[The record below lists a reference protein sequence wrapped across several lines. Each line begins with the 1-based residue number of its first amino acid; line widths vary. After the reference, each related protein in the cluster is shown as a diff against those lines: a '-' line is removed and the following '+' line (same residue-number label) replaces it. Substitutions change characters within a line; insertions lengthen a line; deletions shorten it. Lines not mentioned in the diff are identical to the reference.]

1 LDFGFLIQ
9 FRILSQNPKSKIQN
23 KKMANVAIIGA
34 QWGDEGKGKIVDLFT
49 QDADIVV
56 RFQGGNNAGHT
67 LVVDG
72 KKTVLHLIPSGALH
86 PDKLCVIGN
95 GVVVDPEVL
104 LDEIAGLKDN
114 GCLLDDSMLCISE
127 KAHLIMPY
135 HKAIDQARERLRGE
149 GMIGTTGRGIGPAY
163 EDKVARVGIRFV
175 DLLEEET
182 FEEKLQRNIEEKNIY
197 LKAILKEK
205 TLNFKKIY
213 DRYGDYREKLKT
225 YVTNTGLLLDQ
236 EIRAGKRVLFEGA
249 QGTLLD
255 VDHGTYPFVTSSN
268 TVAGGV
274 SSGTG
279 VGPRHI
285 HQVIGISKAYTTR
298 VGSGPFPTELH
309 GREGEILKR
318 EGVEFGATTGRPRR
332 CGWFDAVAVRHAV
345 RVNGITGLALTKL
358 DVLTGFKEIPICV
371 AYRYG
376 GKDHNEFSASI
387 RAMQNAQ
394 PVLEKMDGW
403 DEALTGVRKF
413 SDLPA
418 NAQKYVRRIEEI
430 LETEVILVSVGPGRE
445 QTVMLKNPFSS

>member
-1 LDFGFLIQ
+1 M
-9 FRILSQNPKSKIQN
+9 S
-23 KKMANVAIIGA
+23 NVAIIGA
-34 QWGDEGKGKIVDLFT
+34 QWGDEGKGKVVDLFT
-49 QDADIVV
+49 READIIV

-72 KKTVLHLIPSGALH
+72 KKTVLHLVPSGALH

-104 LDEIAGLKDN
+104 LKEIAGLKQN
-114 GCLLDDSMLCISE
+114 GWLLDDSLLRISE
-127 KAHLIMPY
+127 EAHLIMPY

-163 EDKVARVGIRFV
+163 EDKVARVGIRFI

-182 FEEKLQRNIEEKNIY
+182 FQEKLQRNIEEKNIY

-205 TLNFKKIY
+205 TVDFNKLHDSY
-213 DRYGDYREKLKT
+213 SVYREKLRS
-225 YVTNTGLLLDQ
+225 YVTDTGFLLDQ
-236 EIRAGKRVLFEGA
+236 EMRAGKRVLFEGA

-274 SSGTG
+274 CSGTG

-298 VGSGPFPTELH
+298 VGSGPFPTEIH
-309 GREGEILKR
+309 GDEGETLKR

-345 RVNGITGLALTKL
+345 RVNSITGIALTKL
-358 DVLTGFKEIPICV
+358 DVLTGFKKIPICT
-371 AYRYG
+371 AYRYD
-376 GKDHNEFSASI
+376 GKALQDFPASSKV
-387 RAMQNAQ
+387 MQNAQ
-394 PVLEKMDGW
+394 PVYEEMAGW
-403 DEALTGVRKF
+403 DKPLDEVREF
-413 SDLPA
+413 SAFPVD
-418 NAQKYVRRIEEI
+418 AQKYVRRLEELVKNEI
-430 LETEVILVSVGPGRE
+430 ILVSVGPGR
-445 QTVMLKNPFSS
+445 

>member
-1 LDFGFLIQ
+1 
-9 FRILSQNPKSKIQN
+9 
-23 KKMANVAIIGA
+23 MANVAIIGA

-49 QDADIVV
+49 HDADIIV

-72 KKTVLHLIPSGALH
+72 KKTVLHLVPSGALH
-86 PDKLCVIGN
+86 PGKLCVIGN

-104 LDEIAGLKDN
+104 LKEIAGLKQN
-114 GCLLDDSMLCISE
+114 GWLLDDASLRISE
-127 KAHLIMPY
+127 EAHLIMPY

-163 EDKVARVGIRFV
+163 EDKVARIGIRFI

-182 FEEKLQRNIEEKNIY
+182 FQEKLRRNIEEKNIY

-205 TLNFKKIY
+205 ALDFNKIH
-213 DRYGDYREKLKT
+213 DRYSGYREKLKT
-225 YVTNTGLLLDQ
+225 YVTDTGLLLDR
-236 EIRAGKRVLFEGA
+236 ELRAGKRVLFEGA

-309 GREGEILKR
+309 GSEGEILKR
-318 EGVEFGATTGRPRR
+318 EGIEFGATTGRPRR

-345 RVNGITGLALTKL
+345 RISGITGLALTKL
-358 DVLTGFKEIPICV
+358 DVLTGFKKIPMCV
-371 AYRYG
+371 AYRYD
-376 GKDHNEFSASI
+376 GKVHEEFPASI
-387 RAMQNAQ
+387 RAMQSAQ
-394 PVLEKMDGW
+394 PILEEMDGW
-403 DEALTGVRKF
+403 DTPLTAVRRF

-418 NAQKYVRRIEEI
+418 NAQKYVRRIEKI
-430 LETEVILVSVGPGRE
+430 LETEVILVSVGPDRE
-445 QTVMLKNPFSS
+445 QTVMLKNPFEARQ

>member
-1 LDFGFLIQ
+1 
-9 FRILSQNPKSKIQN
+9 
-23 KKMANVAIIGA
+23 MANVAIIGA

-49 QDADIVV
+49 EDADIVV

-86 PDKLCVIGN
+86 PNKLCVIGN

-104 LDEIAGLKDN
+104 LKEITGLKQK
-114 GCLLDDSMLCISE
+114 GCLLDEALLRISE
-127 KAHLIMPY
+127 EAHVIMPY

-182 FEEKLQRNIEEKNIY
+182 FQEKLERNIEEKNIY
-197 LKAILKEK
+197 LESILKEK
-205 TLNFKKIY
+205 TLDFSTIH
-213 DRYGDYREKLKT
+213 DRYAAYREKLKP
-225 YVTNTGLLLDQ
+225 YVTNTGVLLDR
-236 EIRAGKRVLFEGA
+236 EMRAGKRVLFEGA

-309 GREGEILKR
+309 GPEGERLRR
-318 EGVEFGATTGRPRR
+318 EGVEFGATTGRSRR
-332 CGWFDAVAVRHAV
+332 CGWFDAVSVRHAV
-345 RVNGITGLALTKL
+345 RISGITGLALTKL
-358 DVLTGFKEIPICV
+358 DVLTGFKKVPLCI
-371 AYRYG
+371 AYRY
-376 GKDHNEFSASI
+376 DREIHHDFPASI
-387 RAMQNAQ
+387 RAMQSAQ
-394 PVLEKMDGW
+394 PVFEEMEGW
-403 DEALTGVRKF
+403 SESLTAVRKF

-445 QTVMLKNPFSS
+445 QTVLLKTPF

>member
-1 LDFGFLIQ
+1 
-9 FRILSQNPKSKIQN
+9 
-23 KKMANVAIIGA
+23 MANVAIIGA

-49 QDADIVV
+49 HDADIIV

-72 KKTVLHLIPSGALH
+72 KKTVLHLVPSGALH
-86 PDKLCVIGN
+86 PGKLCVIGN

-104 LDEIAGLKDN
+104 LKEIAGLKQN
-114 GCLLDDSMLCISE
+114 GWLLDDASLRISE
-127 KAHLIMPY
+127 EAHLIMPY

-163 EDKVARVGIRFV
+163 EDKVARIGIRFI

-182 FEEKLQRNIEEKNIY
+182 FQEKLRRNIEEKNIY

-205 TLNFKKIY
+205 ALDFNKIH
-213 DRYGDYREKLKT
+213 DRYSGYREKLKT
-225 YVTNTGLLLDQ
+225 YVTDTGLLLDR
-236 EIRAGKRVLFEGA
+236 EMRAGKRVLFEGA

-309 GREGEILKR
+309 GSEGEILKR
-318 EGVEFGATTGRPRR
+318 EGIEFGATTGRPRR

-345 RVNGITGLALTKL
+345 RISGITGLALTKL
-358 DVLTGFKEIPICV
+358 DVLTGFKKIPMCV
-371 AYRYG
+371 AYRYD
-376 GKDHNEFSASI
+376 GKVHEEFPASI
-387 RAMQNAQ
+387 RAMQSAQ
-394 PVLEKMDGW
+394 PILEEMDGW
-403 DEALTGVRKF
+403 DTPLTAVRRF

-418 NAQKYVRRIEEI
+418 NAQKYVRRIEKI
-430 LETEVILVSVGPGRE
+430 LETVVILVSVGPDRE
-445 QTVMLKNPFSS
+445 QTVMLKNPFEARQ